1 MSADGVAADAVPMS
15 YIPDRGADTHHDKA
29 VEVAAY
35 ITAPNSDVPGMTR
48 QFANEIV
55 IFQRWEIGI
64 MDTVLD
70 TWGIER
76 GNNTTAMG

>member
-35 ITAPNSDVPGMTR
+35 ITAPNSDVP
-48 QFANEIV
+48 A
-55 IFQRWEIGI
+55 
-64 MDTVLD
+64 
-70 TWGIER
+70 
-76 GNNTTAMG
+76 